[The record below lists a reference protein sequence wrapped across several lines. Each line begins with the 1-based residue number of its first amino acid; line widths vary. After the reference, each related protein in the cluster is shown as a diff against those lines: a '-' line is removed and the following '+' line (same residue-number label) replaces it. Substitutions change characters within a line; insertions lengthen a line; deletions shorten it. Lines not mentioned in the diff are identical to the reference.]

1 MTGAKKR
8 TAPKGRPGKLLLG
21 RVFFTETLDTTG
33 RIDKLL
39 LASEKRMTR
48 GTNLG

>member
-1 MTGAKKR
+1 MTGAGKR
-8 TAPKGRPGKLLLG
+8 TAPKGRPGTLLLG

-39 LASEKRMTR
+39 LAGEKRVAR
-48 GTNLG
+48 GADLG